1 MENLKCILCLG
12 CPIGGRCEEAQA
24 TDSELCWK
32 NLLPRMGVTEEKFFA
47 EISMQNCIFILKDLR
62 SDDDFFN
69 EERDLLNTCLLGTAR
84 ARAAYYLDLLRF
96 IARNTSALDELNQ
109 LSAKSS
115 EEITRNMT
123 NFYEHKKS

>member
-1 MENLKCILCLG
+1 MENLNCILCLG

-32 NLLPRMGVTEEKFFA
+32 NLLPRMGLTEEKFFA
-47 EISMQNCIFILKDLR
+47 EINMQKCILTLKDLR

-84 ARAAYYLDLLRF
+84 ARATNYLSLLRF
-96 IARNTSALDELNQ
+96 IARNTNALDELNL
-109 LSAKSS
+109 LSEKAS
-115 EEITRNMT
+115 
-123 NFYEHKKS
+123 